1 MPSSSSSGDTRS
13 GNANSAN
20 ASADYSANAP
30 IITTGGSVGGYS
42 VQPKT
47 LLSAI
52 SEIQQF
58 FVIESKGQEIPGE
71 FLTIEGMIGF
81 FKIGTSSGLS
91 EGMFVFMLFPI
102 FNFYLT
108 PFVLKTND
116 FVLGMLVHS
125 IPFASIIINGMI
137 CSYVSSFYIGNL
149 TRKAINSL
157 FMGRS
162 LVLMLKS
169 FLIYV
174 VYYFISHL
182 STPDRVWSI
191 SQYFGRNADNVY
203 AHYMNIL
210 PHMMPMAIK
219 CSIYILIAAIVPY
232 GSVYLLDVYR
242 SGRIKRNKMRIMGRT

>member
-1 MPSSSSSGDTRS
+1 MAREGAGDNRA
-13 GNANSAN
+13 ANN
-20 ASADYSANAP
+20 NNADYSTNAP

-58 FVIESKGQEIPGE
+58 YVIESKGQEIPSE

-81 FKIGTSSGLS
+81 FKVGSSSGFS
-91 EGMFVFMLFPI
+91 EGMFVFMLFPV
-102 FNFYLT
+102 FKFYLM

-116 FVLGMLVHS
+116 LTLKLIISS
-125 IPFASIIINGMI
+125 IPFMSIIINGLI
-137 CSYVSSFYIGNL
+137 CSYISRFYIGNL

-157 FMGRS
+157 FTGRS
-162 LVLMLKS
+162 LVLMVKS
-169 FLIYV
+169 FFIYV

-182 STPDRVWSI
+182 STPDRIWSI
-191 SQYFGRNADNVY
+191 AQHFGKNAEVFY
-203 AHYMNIL
+203 THYMKIL
-210 PHMMPMAIK
+210 PYMMPTATK
-219 CSIYILIAAIVPY
+219 CAVYILIAAIVPY

-242 SGRIKRNKMRIMGRT
+242 TAKFKRNQMRIMGRS